1 MPEGNAMDLFSG
13 WGPTIARGAW
23 TTVEVALLSAVF
35 GTLLGIIGASAC
47 LSRLRAV
54 RVLANTYVT
63 AIRGTPQLLLILLVY
78 FGSTVALTRLMS
90 MIGLTTGTVEIAPY
104 PAGVFALSLIFGGYA
119 AEVFRG
125 ALVAIPVGQIEAGK
139 AVGMSARQIFL
150 TIKCPQMLRLA
161 LPGLGNIWISTLKDT
176 SLISIVGLSELMKA
190 SELATSDTRRA
201 LFFYLTAGAI
211 YLALT
216 LVSSLI
222 LHKLE
227 QRSARGERMA

>member
-1 MPEGNAMDLFSG
+1 MDLFSG

-35 GTLLGIIGASAC
+35 GTLLGILGAGAC
-47 LSRLRAV
+47 LSRLRVV
-54 RVLANTYVT
+54 RVPANIYITV
-63 AIRGTPQLLLILLVY
+63 IRGIPQLLLILLVY
-78 FGSTVALTRLMS
+78 FGSTVALTRLVS
-90 MIGLTTGTVEIAPY
+90 IFSPTAGAIEIPPY

-125 ALVAIPVGQIEAGK
+125 ALLAIPIGQVEAGK
-139 AVGMSARQIFL
+139 AVGMSSLQIFF

-161 LPGLGNIWISTLKDT
+161 LPGLGNIWLSTLKDT

-216 LVSSLI
+216 LISSLI
-222 LHKLE
+222 LHKIE
-227 QRSARGERMA
+227 QHAARGERTA

>member
-1 MPEGNAMDLFSG
+1 MDIFAG

-23 TTVEVALLSAVF
+23 MTIEVALLSAVF
-35 GTLLGIIGASAC
+35 GNVIGMLATAAS
-47 LSRLRAV
+47 LSPLRPV
-54 RVLANTYVT
+54 RALASGYIT
-63 AIRGTPQLLLILLVY
+63 AIRGLPQLLLILLVY
-78 FGSTVALTRLMS
+78 FGSTVALTRLLS
-90 MIGLTTGTVEIAPY
+90 MFFPATGNVEVPPY

-119 AEVFRG
+119 AEVYRG
-125 ALVAIPVGQIEAGK
+125 SLLALPQGQIEAAM
-139 AVGMSARQIFL
+139 AVGMSRFQVFTVVKL
-150 TIKCPQMLRLA
+150 PQMMRFA

-216 LVSSLI
+216 LLSSLV
-222 LHKLE
+222 LHVLE
-227 QRSARGERMA
+227 QRAARGERALA